1 MALVGALFQGIKLAK
16 FYTLLPHCF
25 MQDAVKKRWMELCE
39 LAANEQD
46 SQKLLALVKGSKRSI
61 SC

>member
-1 MALVGALFQGIKLAK
+1 
-16 FYTLLPHCF
+16 

-46 SQKLLALVKGSKRSI
+46 SQKLLALVKEINRLLDEKELRLKVREAAADQASNK
-61 SC
+61 